1 MISVTLRLK
10 NDRYIDIELYPQ
22 ERMLKFI
29 SPIPDISEKDLYTLS
44 DKFSYKFL
52 LPITGEAIIPDNSKV
67 DSHYKFKDNKAL
79 LHYLLALAD
88 NIITDI

>member
-52 LPITGEAIIPDNSKV
+52 LPITGEAIIPDNPKV
-67 DSHYKFKDNKAL
+67 DSHYEFKNNKTL